1 MAKYVCDFEQVKAQ
15 GEKLCKIAGDLSS
28 AISTY
33 SSASSSS
40 LSSWQGPAA
49 TQFNQSNSSQI
60 KTYTDNAQS
69 LFPRIYSHN
78 ACSGWVK
85 TNVNSTGSNCWA
97 S

>member
-40 LSSWQGPAA
+40 LSSWQGNAA

-60 KTYTDNAQS
+60 KTYTDNAQYINS
-69 LFPRIYSHN
+69 F
-78 ACSGWVK
+78 GKFVK
-85 TNVNSTGSNCWA
+85 EAAESIEKLDNELAGLSI
-97 S
+97 